1 MINRSSLFLSLSF
14 CLASSMFAGYAAD
27 TDSQDVSF
35 DKPVQIPEAVLQPGK
50 YSIRLEDRMADRA
63 IVRITEPSGTE
74 HYLLTVPSKSLKA
87 AGKGLIFFPDSNG
100 AEALNG
106 WECSGCKRPLEFV
119 YPKDEAVKLTAST
132 GKPILAYDPSY
143 DKLPANLSPADRK
156 VVTLWLLAPKT
167 VTPQGTGEGLTAA
180 KYSAPRAMASAEPLP
195 KTMPKT
201 ASLAFL
207 ELLAGIV
214 SFIAGTVAF
223 LWRKV
228 SAMPTSW
235 KMLTLTT
242 IGGIVTGFALPIAS
256 SYDARNS
263 AELYVPSAQS
273 LKNSPKVFEV
283 PAIVIASAGATVA
296 NVNHDSEVE
305 RLKARNRRLEAL
317 LATLRQRPTE

>member
-1 MINRSSLFLSLSF
+1 MFNRSSFVLTLSLF
-14 CLASSMFAGYAAD
+14 FASGVLPVQGAG
-27 TDSQDVSF
+27 TDSQEISF

-74 HYLLTVPSKSLKA
+74 HYLLTVPSKTLKTA
-87 AGKGLIFFPDSNG
+87 VTGLIFFPDSS
-100 AEALNG
+100 ATQALNG

-119 YPKDEAVKLTAST
+119 YPKDEAVKLTAET

-235 KMLTLTT
+235 KMLSLTM

-256 SYDARNS
+256 SYEARS
-263 AELYVPSAQS
+263 TSEIYVPPAHSLVKVPRVLEVATIAPSSTVVAVAQ
-273 LKNSPKVFEV
+273 
-283 PAIVIASAGATVA
+283 
-296 NVNHDSEVE
+296 VNRDSEVE
-305 RLKARNRRLEAL
+305 RLKSRNRRLEAL
-317 LATLRQRPTE
+317 LATLRQRSAE